1 MSTAIWVVIAV
12 VVVAALVAVV
22 FVARSRAQTQRLKR
36 RFGPEYDRAV
46 RSAGS
51 RSAAER
57 ELRSREQRHEELQ
70 LQELD
75 PARREQYREQWVGVQ
90 ERFVDTPEA
99 AVEQANGLVTVV
111 MGERGYP
118 THGFEEKVAHLS
130 VEHGRTMDRYRRAH
144 AISGRAANG
153 EASTEDLRQAM
164 QHYREL
170 FEELLSVPAGERHA
184 DADRAPG
191 TDHDAR
197 TGHDTRTDPAHTGTG
212 TGTGTGHTNTGHTS
226 TGHPNGPATGAAP
239 VAGEAGHAAAAGPA
253 GRRDDQAPRS

>member
-22 FVARSRAQTQRLKR
+22 YVARSRAQTQRLKR

-46 RSAGS
+46 RSAGG
-51 RSAAER
+51 RAAAER
-57 ELRSREQRHEELQ
+57 ELRSREQRHEELR

-75 PARREQYREQWVGVQ
+75 PARREQYREQWVRVQ

-99 AVEQANGLVTVV
+99 AVEQADGLVTVV

-130 VEHGRTMDRYRRAH
+130 VEHGRTMDHYRRAH

-170 FEELLSVPAGERHA
+170 FEELLSVPAGERHGGPAPAA
-184 DADRAPG
+184 DAGHHDTGTRHDTGAASG
-191 TDHDAR
+191 TD
-197 TGHDTRTDPAHTGTG
+197 HTGTG
-212 TGTGTGHTNTGHTS
+212 
-226 TGHPNGPATGAAP
+226 PATGTAP